1 MIAAQCGYADVVRHL
16 LDNGANINLHMK
28 VINKQN
34 ARSFVTF
41 VVSSKGVSC
50 QPLPYK
56 KKKLK
61 CRCASVQVSTALS
74 CTLMKNAEYRSNPGA
89 ERINPLA
96 V

>member
-50 QPLPYK
+50 
-56 KKKLK
+56 
-61 CRCASVQVSTALS
+61 
-74 CTLMKNAEYRSNPGA
+74 
-89 ERINPLA
+89 
-96 V
+96 